1 MAVFSSQR
9 FLTLAFIRALA
20 TGIRSTDQRPHE
32 TIAAKGVGA
41 PKDEQ
46 PHDDTEQ
53 RARGSQKPDQED
65 HHLACRQSQCSP
77 QGLRVLLEKQT
88 DLEIVGET
96 SNGQETLRE
105 VDRLKPAV
113 LIVDLAMPQLSG
125 LEISR
130 EITRHQQQTRVL
142 LLSAHAN
149 QQSVVDG
156 FKNGASGYLLKSSTI
171 DELIDAIRR
180 IHPGSRYLPPAY
192 SEADIDNFIETIK
205 NSENNGSALL
215 TRRERQILQLVAE
228 G

>member
-1 MAVFSSQR
+1 MSNHTMTPNS
-9 FLTLAFIRALA
+9 
-20 TGIRSTDQRPHE
+20 
-32 TIAAKGVGA
+32 A
-41 PKDEQ
+41 P
-46 PHDDTEQ
+46 
-53 RARGSQKPDQED
+53 ED
-65 HHLACRQSQCSP
+65 HKNPIKKITILLAGNHSVVR

-96 SNGQETLRE
+96 SNGLGTLRA

-130 EITRHQQQTRVL
+130 EITRHRQQTRVL

-180 IHPGSRYLPPAY
+180 IHRGSRYLPPAY

-205 NSENNGSALL
+205 NSANNGSALL
-215 TRRERQILQLVAE
+215 TRRERQFCSWSPRVHPTARSAPVYLSAREQWKFIVQT
-228 G
+228 